1 MLQYLIKNKKTR
13 TDRNTCCIW
22 MYDFTGY
29 IINNPNLIA
38 DSIAYSISRKAKAMN
53 NFSCVKPINPFAY
66 SPFARHPGYHTQC
79 AAQGGRRRRWRDP
92 WEHRLSTGWWYAA
105 QAARPVQC
113 LRGARESDTHGHTA
127 AHEHLPQVGG
137 APWNMCPVC
146 VGGIMRCSIVLQAGN
161 RSHAACHQAC
171 PLVSLWSEA
180 GHRWHHR
187 NESCP

>member
-1 MLQYLIKNKKTR
+1 MLQYLIKKKKKTR
-13 TDRNTCCIW
+13 TDRNTYCIW

-29 IINNPNLIA
+29 IINTPNLIS

-79 AAQGGRRRRWRDP
+79 AAQGGRRRRGRDP

-127 AHEHLPQVGG
+127 AHEHLPQVG
-137 APWNMCPVC
+137 APC
-146 VGGIMRCSIVLQAGN
+146 VHVWGRNHALLHRFAGRKSIACS
-161 RSHAACHQAC
+161 
-171 PLVSLWSEA
+171 VSSSVSTRVSVIWSWPSMA
-180 GHRWHHR
+180 P
-187 NESCP
+187 S